1 MASGYSAKD
10 LVVIVDYD
18 GAKTLDEI
26 EFVSIPI
33 WVCVMKM
40 PLGLVT
46 KQARDIIGG
55 MIEEEVLEVDAD
67 ENDQA
72 VGECMRIKIKLDI
85 REPLM
90 RGVTLDVGK
99 EDEKRL

>member
-1 MASGYSAKD
+1 MAPGYSTKD

-18 GAKTLDEI
+18 GVKILDEI

-33 WVCVMKM
+33 LVCVMKM

-46 KQARDIIGG
+46 KQARDVISG